1 MIYQKFV
8 VTDTLVKKKQK
19 KNPVKKEQLTWTQ
32 KNKKYM

>member
-19 KNPVKKEQLTWTQ
+19 KKPGKKRTTDFDT
-32 KNKKYM
+32 KK